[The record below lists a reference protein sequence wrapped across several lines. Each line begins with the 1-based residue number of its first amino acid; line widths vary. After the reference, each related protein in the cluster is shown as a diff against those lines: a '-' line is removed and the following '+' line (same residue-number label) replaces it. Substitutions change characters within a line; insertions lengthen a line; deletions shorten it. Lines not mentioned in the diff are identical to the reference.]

1 MTSSSSI
8 KFSHYQFA
16 ELSLNDLYSV
26 LKLRSMVFN
35 HQQRLIEIS
44 DGKCIEI
51 DDKDSNCIHIIGKL
65 PNQQIVATA
74 RLFDKQSPL
83 KWGRFAV
90 DPNHQ
95 KTGFGTQLLDYL
107 DSIIDSKPIEMN
119 AQSYLVDWYSKFGW
133 SVSGSE
139 FLECG
144 IKHVRMIKNM

>member
-8 KFSHYQFA
+8 EFSHYQF
-16 ELSLNDLYSV
+16 EDLSLNDLYSV

-65 PNQQIVATA
+65 PNQHIVATA

-107 DSIIDSKPIEMN
+107 DSIIDSKPCLLYTSDAADE
-119 AQSYLVDWYSKFGW
+119 
-133 SVSGSE
+133 
-139 FLECG
+139 
-144 IKHVRMIKNM
+144 

>member
-51 DDKDSNCIHIIGKL
+51 DDKDSTCLHIIGKL

-90 DPNHQ
+90 DPKHQ

-133 SVSGSE
+133 SISGSE

-144 IKHVRMIKNM
+144 IKHVLIVKNM

>member
-8 KFSHYQFA
+8 EFSHYQF
-16 ELSLNDLYSV
+16 EDLSLNDLYNV

-74 RLFDKQSPL
+74 RLFDKQSL
-83 KWGRFAV
+83 QQSGEYQLI
-90 DPNHQ
+90 DPPPFR
-95 KTGFGTQLLDYL
+95 KIGLR
-107 DSIIDSKPIEMN
+107 I
-119 AQSYLVDWYSKFGW
+119 
-133 SVSGSE
+133 
-139 FLECG
+139 
-144 IKHVRMIKNM
+144 